1 CGFPQPATKEDPG
14 AKGGQGFSPDGWGVG
29 GWGALHPAL
38 CLNAEASIRFLR
50 LKLFSNLAPP
60 GEAPSARARP
70 VRLVD
75 RQFDMAAIRKLQI
88 SQTDAETALPA
99 AAALHPAACAARE
112 PAGETVCKGTHE
124 YPPESKIT
132 PGNFPAP
139 MSEHRDGSETARQQS
154 QISVNRCGQDSPVPN
169 AYVQRSGPGV
179 QEFQNAARSFRRLMP
194 HAARPSARSRGPRR
208 ARFTAFKDRSRC
220 PA

>member
-1 CGFPQPATKEDPG
+1 MTALKSCVDFFTRQLAPGDRERNAPGFVPKGEVRQPG
-14 AKGGQGFSPDGWGVG
+14 ADASPHGVTRQRIQPQAARPSSMAVVVFHNGPQRKTPAPKGARVYRRMGEGLGAG
-29 GWGALHPAL
+29 GHSTRRY

-88 SQTDAETALPA
+88 SQSDAKTALPA
-99 AAALHPAACAARE
+99 AAALDHVARADRE

-124 YPPESKIT
+124 YPPESKK
-132 PGNFPAP
+132 
-139 MSEHRDGSETARQQS
+139 
-154 QISVNRCGQDSPVPN
+154 NRAWELSSSNV
-169 AYVQRSGPGV
+169 
-179 QEFQNAARSFRRLMP
+179 RR
-194 HAARPSARSRGPRR
+194 PRR
-208 ARFTAFKDRSRC
+208 FRDSLATGR
-220 PA
+220 